1 MKGWFDGGIKMSDL
15 RIIFE
20 HECECGYISQI
31 DTDKCDK
38 YICPKCGAVVFEKV
52 EDAFE
57 HAKGKV
63 KI

>member
-1 MKGWFDGGIKMSDL
+1 MSDL
-15 RIIFE
+15 RMIFE
-20 HECECGYISQI
+20 CECECGYISQI

-38 YICPKCGAVVFEKV
+38 YICPKCGAVVFEKI